1 MRITTITIAALATLA
16 LAGTASAQDRAAP
29 VQPTADTIYTF
40 DDHDVDGGIRG
51 PDGERLRVLP
61 RGQRVSLVR
70 PRVHFVP
77 ELLHS
82 VERL

>member
-1 MRITTITIAALATLA
+1 MRALVMALFLTVPLAA
-16 LAGTASAQDRAAP
+16 TAAAQDRPAP
-29 VQPTADTIYTF
+29 GQQPADLNYVF
-40 DDHDVDGGIRG
+40 EDHDVDGGRYQPQDTLIHWRPRG
-51 PDGERLRVLP
+51 PRH
-61 RGQRVSLVR
+61 SLVR